1 MLRSPRGARNV
12 ISAAALFATAAV
24 VLPATAGGA
33 PEPKVRVKA
42 PKRGQYVGETRQRR
56 EATLYV
62 ARRSIRSAVF
72 EVDCGLGSGRTT
84 LRRLKLRATKR
95 GFTLAAHRRPRITYN
110 DGHAPETATVVVSG
124 RFARTGRKAHGVLRV
139 HSRHCGGS
147 GKLRWSARY
156 ASPPVRTPKSGQY
169 VGETKQRRFLGL
181 STSGPNVQ
189 VAEIHFKCDTADG
202 TTVLDDID
210 MHRTFRGF
218 AFELRAHGSVTYSD
232 GYPDENAEVD
242 ISGLFSRSGSKAHG
256 WIRVKSPRCGG
267 IGKVGW
273 AAERRRSG

>member
-1 MLRSPRGARNV
+1 MPGM
-12 ISAAALFATAAV
+12 
-24 VLPATAGGA
+24 AGGA
-33 PEPKVRVKA
+33 TQAGAHVHA

-95 GFTLAAHRRPRITYN
+95 GFTLAAHRQPRIAYN

-124 RFARTGRKAHGVLRV
+124 RFGRTGRKAHGVLRV

-189 VAEIHFKCDTADG
+189 LAELHFKCGTADG
-202 TTVLDDID
+202 STVLNDID

-267 IGKVGW
+267 TGRVGW
-273 AAERRRSG
+273 AAKRRRSG